1 MKWYNYLICAKSK
14 WVIEKKLYSNAK
26 VTFLNVTIIR
36 LCQNLKAM
44 FHQLLQKKKERETF
58 FSIST
63 TSHRENLKFIE
74 MTGIKLYLLTQF
86 PN

>member
-1 MKWYNYLICAKSK
+1 MSK
-14 WVIEKKLYSNAK
+14 FESHVPS
-26 VTFLNVTIIR
+26 IIT
-36 LCQNLKAM
+36 
-44 FHQLLQKKKERETF
+44 KKKRETF

>member
-1 MKWYNYLICAKSK
+1 MPRVSGSLR
-14 WVIEKKLYSNAK
+14 KKLYSNAK

-44 FHQLLQKKKERETF
+44 FHQLLQKKERETF